1 MTFTPVRT
9 IRSIGESALA
19 MIVVLFAL
27 LGWSARFAS
36 PARASQ
42 SSARP
47 GQSGPIVQQVPVA
60 EAKAAEVKE
69 AIAAYLISGLD
80 PALGV
85 LIPPERRELED
96 FYGRRDHRPLWIDA
110 AGRPGLDAGDALKI
124 LRDAADD
131 GLEPADYAVGQLDRL
146 MSKLRA
152 PPRSLA
158 DLASFDVALSASLL
172 RYLHQLHAGRIDPRT
187 IGLRL
192 AVPADRHDFAALV
205 QSAVAEHRMS
215 EAVAGLRPQLAQYR
229 ALRTTLTKYRS
240 IARDLDTPS
249 MALPAFARVVHPGE
263 AYPGIDAL
271 QRRLVALGDLPA
283 GTVAATGSTEYRG
296 ALVDGVKRFQR
307 RHGLAQDGI
316 IGRSSDVALRIPIA
330 TRVRQIEL
338 ALERLRWLPHLGEQ
352 RLLAINIPMFR
363 VWAWDAIPPDGEPL
377 FGMDVIVGRA
387 LRTQTP
393 VFVEQLQELIF
404 RPYWNVPSSIVR
416 HEILPRLDRD
426 PEYLRR
432 EQMEIVLGPGD
443 DARVVADTPE
453 NLVRL
458 RQGTLRLRQRPGPQN
473 ALGLVKFVFPNSEN
487 VYMHGTP
494 AQALFSRSRRDFSH
508 GCVRVENPIALAGWA
523 LKEQPQWTR
532 DRIVAAMT
540 GTESIRVQLL
550 KPIQVILFY
559 TTAAVMPDDGTIHF
573 AEDIYLHDAL
583 LDRALA
589 RSANVEAGVRPR

>member
-1 MTFTPVRT
+1 
-9 IRSIGESALA
+9 
-19 MIVVLFAL
+19 
-27 LGWSARFAS
+27 
-36 PARASQ
+36 
-42 SSARP
+42 
-47 GQSGPIVQQVPVA
+47 
-60 EAKAAEVKE
+60 
-69 AIAAYLISGLD
+69 
-80 PALGV
+80 
-85 LIPPERRELED
+85 
-96 FYGRRDHRPLWIDA
+96 
-110 AGRPGLDAGDALKI
+110 
-124 LRDAADD
+124 
-131 GLEPADYAVGQLDRL
+131 
-146 MSKLRA
+146 
-152 PPRSLA
+152 
-158 DLASFDVALSASLL
+158 
-172 RYLHQLHAGRIDPRT
+172 
-187 IGLRL
+187 
-192 AVPADRHDFAALV
+192 
-205 QSAVAEHRMS
+205 
-215 EAVAGLRPQLAQYR
+215 
-229 ALRTTLTKYRS
+229 
-240 IARDLDTPS
+240 
-249 MALPAFARVVHPGE
+249 
-263 AYPGIDAL
+263 
-271 QRRLVALGDLPA
+271 VALGDLPA

-307 RHGLAQDGI
+307 RHGLALDGI

-432 EQMEIVLGPGD
+432 ERMEIVLGPGD

-508 GCVRVENPIALAGWA
+508 GCVRVENPIALAEWA

-540 GTESIRVQLL
+540 GTQSIRVPLL

-589 RSANVEAGVRPR
+589 RRRSANVEAGVRPR

>member
-1 MTFTPVRT
+1 MK
-9 IRSIGESALA
+9 SALSA
-19 MIVVLFAL
+19 LIVVLFML
-27 LGWSARFAS
+27 LGRHSA
-36 PARASQ
+36 
-42 SSARP
+42 
-47 GQSGPIVQQVPVA
+47 QVPVPDA
-60 EAKAAEVKE
+60 RAAIKTS
-69 AIAAYLISGLD
+69 LSNGLD
-80 PALGV
+80 PAFGALTP
-85 LIPPERRELED
+85 LALRELED
-96 FYGRRDHRPLWIDA
+96 LYRRRDHLPLWIDA
-110 AGRPGLDAGDALKI
+110 TGRPGLDAGDALTI
-124 LRDAADD
+124 LRGAADD

-152 PPRSLA
+152 PPPSIA
-158 DLASFDVALSASLL
+158 DLASFDVALSASML
-172 RYLHQLHAGRIDPRT
+172 RYVHHLHTGRLDPRT

-192 AVPADRHDFAALV
+192 TVPADQHDFAALV
-205 QSAVAEHRMS
+205 QSAAAEHRMS
-215 EAVAGLRPQLAQYR
+215 EAVAELRPQLAQYR
-229 ALRTTLTKYRS
+229 ALRTTLTQYRS
-240 IARDLDTPS
+240 IAREVDSPP
-249 MALPAFARVVHPGE
+249 MALPAFASVVHPGE

-283 GTVAATGSTEYRG
+283 GTVAATGSTVYPS

-316 IGRSSDVALRIPIA
+316 IGRSTHAALLIPAA

-352 RLLAINIPMFR
+352 RLVAINIPMFR
-363 VWAWDAIPPDGEPL
+363 LWAWDEIPPNGDPL

-393 VFVEQLQELIF
+393 VFVEQLQEVIF

-416 HEILPRLDRD
+416 HEILPRFDRD

-443 DARVVADTPE
+443 DARVVAETPE

-458 RQGTLRLRQRPGPQN
+458 RSGTLRLRQRPGPQN
-473 ALGLVKFVFPNSEN
+473 ALGLVKFVFPNTEN

-494 AQALFSRSRRDFSH
+494 AQTLFSRSRRDFSH
-508 GCVRVENPIALAGWA
+508 GCVRVENPIALAEWA
-523 LKEQPQWTR
+523 LKEQPDWSR
-532 DRIVAAMT
+532 DRIVSAMN
-540 GTESIRVQLL
+540 GTRAIHVLL
-550 KPIQVILFY
+550 PRPIQVVLFY

-573 AEDIYLHDAL
+573 AEDIYLHDVL

-589 RSANVEAGVRPR
+589 RRRSADVEAGVRRR